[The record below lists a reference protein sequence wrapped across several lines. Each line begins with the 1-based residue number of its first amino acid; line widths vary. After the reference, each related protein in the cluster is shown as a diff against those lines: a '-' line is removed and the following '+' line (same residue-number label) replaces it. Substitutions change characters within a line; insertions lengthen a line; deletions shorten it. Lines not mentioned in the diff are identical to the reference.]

1 MGVRETCQHTG
12 DRRLV
17 CQQLS
22 VKGVWQRIRIRP
34 LTSKGVVLLGYKLR
48 QLQRRVRWGVK
59 EQTGSLLYTPQ
70 LVIT

>member
-22 VKGVWQRIRIRP
+22 IKGVGQRIRNP
-34 LTSKGVVLLGYKLR
+34 LLEGFDCFDLGEYR
-48 QLQRRVRWGVK
+48 
-59 EQTGSLLYTPQ
+59 EE
-70 LVIT
+70 